1 MGKSANHESKRLF
14 MADQLRNANFVKL
27 KRCNEVSC
35 LPSYDFSHAGGVL
48 DDTRLHAIDT
58 IR

>member
-1 MGKSANHESKRLF
+1 
-14 MADQLRNANFVKL
+14 MADQFRNANFVKL